1 MEDRIHAAG
10 KGDELVKAVETFE
23 ASKRNRNDRQVLY
36 DALVNLGAEEE
47 EADEYVNLC
56 MQ

>member
-10 KGDELVKAVETFE
+10 NGEAMTAAIQTFEAGKRGREDQHVLYDELV
-23 ASKRNRNDRQVLY
+23 R
-36 DALVNLGAEEE
+36 LGAEPE
-47 EADEYVNLC
+47 EADEYVDLM

>member
-10 KGDELVKAVETFE
+10 NGDELVKVVEAFE
-23 ASKRNRNDRQVLY
+23 ASKRNRKDRQVLY
-36 DALVNLGAEEE
+36 DALVNLGAEDE
-47 EADEYVNLC
+47 EADEYVRLC

>member
-23 ASKRNRNDRQVLY
+23 ASKRDCRAGHILY
-36 DALVNLGAEEE
+36 DALINLGASDE